1 MPVEVMDKIIDNTF
15 KCLEGGDEI
24 NFAFQGG
31 EPSIAG
37 LPWFRRFTEVAAL
50 RKKKI
55 KVSYA
60 FQTNGL
66 LLDESWCDF
75 FRENNFL
82 LGLSID
88 AVSRFHDHNRISSS
102 GGGTYE
108 ACMKAKKLLD
118 QKQVEYNILCVLT
131 NELAK
136 EPEKAWRF
144 ILSENIR
151 FIQFIPCME
160 PPGGQT
166 SANINTLRPAMFAK
180 FYARLLP
187 LWIKELENGNYIS
200 VKLFDDVANYFF
212 RGIPASCGI
221 DGRCHNQYVIEADGS
236 AYPCDFYCFDEYKI
250 GSLAENTLREL
261 FYTEKVKQ
269 FINDKPELPEICGPC
284 KYLKVCQGG
293 CKRMQNVMYVDR
305 GKTVCG
311 FRTFLDKCLEP
322 LGAVVRKV
330 FHS

>member
-1 MPVEVMDKIIDNTF
+1 MSKIIDNTF
-15 KCLEGGDEI
+15 KCLDDGDEI

-37 LPWFRRFTEVAAL
+37 LPWFRSFTDTVAL
-50 RKKKI
+50 WKKNI

-88 AVSRFHDHNRISSS
+88 ACSRFHDHNRLSVS
-102 GGGTYE
+102 GEGTYE
-108 ACMKAKKLLD
+108 ACMKAKELLE

-136 EPEKAWRF
+136 EPEKVWRF
-144 ILSENIR
+144 ILNEKIR
-151 FIQFIPCME
+151 FIQFIPCMG
-160 PPGGQT
+160 PPDDQIT
-166 SANINTLRPAMFAK
+166 SNVSTVNTLRPAMFAK
-180 FYARLLP
+180 FFSRLLP

-200 VKLFDDVANYFF
+200 VKQFDDAANFFF
-212 RGIPASCGI
+212 RGIPTSCGI
-221 DGRCHNQYVIEADGS
+221 DGCCHNQYVIEADGS

-250 GSLAENTLREL
+250 GNLAESTLREL

-269 FINDKPELPEICGPC
+269 FINEKPELPKICGSC
-284 KYLKVCQGG
+284 KYLKACQGG
-293 CKRMQNVMYVDR
+293 CKRMRNVVYADC
-305 GKTVCG
+305 GKVVCG
-311 FRTFLDKCLEP
+311 FRSFLDKCLLP
-322 LGAVVRKV
+322 LETTVRKV
-330 FHS
+330 FQ